1 MECSSFK
8 RFNLTSLVYFIAS
21 GSSGSEDYFDMGSR
35 NTDDHLTPEGIPGD
49 RTDYGENNTRIFS
62 TIDDETRVIPAVEFQ
77 NVKFAYGNQIVLN
90 DISFRVMRGELL
102 VVLSA
107 SGGGKSTILKLALG
121 LMKPDEGRI
130 LIDGEDITDYDEQA
144 LNRVRQRIGVG
155 FQEGALF
162 DSLSVY
168 DNVAFKCHE
177 RGVPEEIVEQEVR
190 RLLRFVNLE
199 DAIDMMPA
207 QLSGGMRVRVGIARA
222 LAGKPR
228 TLLMDEPT
236 GGLDPPTAWSVCEL
250 GIRLRDLR
258 DVSAILVTHGIE
270 YVRFMASTY
279 AGYGPNEEVIF
290 IEEKDRLCLINTKIM
305 MLREGRIIFNGS
317 DEELFISEDKYIREF
332 LLL

>member
-1 MECSSFK
+1 MRSS
-8 RFNLTSLVYFIAS
+8 
-21 GSSGSEDYFDMGSR
+21 
-35 NTDDHLTPEGIPGD
+35 
-49 RTDYGENNTRIFS
+49 YGETDARVF
-62 TIDDETRVIPAVEFQ
+62 TAVDDQTRVIPAIEFR
-77 NVKFAYGNQIVLN
+77 NVTFAYDDQPVLN
-90 DISFRVMRGELL
+90 DISFRVLRGELL

-130 LIDGEDITDYDEQA
+130 LIDGEDITDHDEEA

-168 DNVAFKCHE
+168 ENVAFRCHE
-177 RGVPEEIVEQEVR
+177 NGVPEEIVEQEVR
-190 RLLRFVNLE
+190 RLLRFVDLE

-236 GGLDPPTAWSVCEL
+236 GGLDPPTAWSMCEL

-258 DVSAILVTHGIE
+258 DVSAVLVTHALE

-279 AGYGPNEEVIF
+279 AAYGPNDEVIF
-290 IEEKDRLCLINTKIM
+290 MPENDRLCLINTKIM

-317 DEELFISEDKYIREF
+317 DEELFRSNDIYIREF

>member
-1 MECSSFK
+1 MRSTNAEND
-8 RFNLTSLVYFIAS
+8 RDEIDA
-21 GSSGSEDYFDMGSR
+21 
-35 NTDDHLTPEGIPGD
+35 GIF
-49 RTDYGENNTRIFS
+49 T
-62 TIDDETRVIPAVEFQ
+62 TIDDDSRVIPAVEFR
-77 NVKFAYGNQIVLN
+77 NVGFAYDDQIILN
-90 DISFRVMRGELL
+90 DVSFTVMRGELL
-102 VVLSA
+102 ITLGA
-107 SGGGKSTILKLALG
+107 SGSGKSTILKLTLG
-121 LMKPDEGRI
+121 LLKPQKGRI
-130 LIDGEDITDYDEQA
+130 LIDGEDITDYDEEA

-177 RGVPEEIVEQEVR
+177 RGVPEDIVEQEVR
-190 RLLRFVNLE
+190 RLLRFVDLE

-250 GIRLRDLR
+250 GIKLRDLR
-258 DVSAILVTHGIE
+258 DVSAILVTHAIE
-270 YVRFMASTY
+270 YVRFLASTY
-279 AGYGPNEEVIF
+279 ASYGPNGEVMLMA
-290 IEEKDRLCLINTKIM
+290 ENDRLCLINTKIM
-305 MLREGRIIFNGS
+305 MLRGARIIFNGS
-317 DEELFISEDKYIREF
+317 DEEFFSSEDQNIREF

>member
-1 MECSSFK
+1 MRS
-8 RFNLTSLVYFIAS
+8 N
-21 GSSGSEDYFDMGSR
+21 
-35 NTDDHLTPEGIPGD
+35 
-49 RTDYGENNTRIFS
+49 YGETDARVFTAVDDQTRF
-62 TIDDETRVIPAVEFQ
+62 IPAIEFR
-77 NVKFAYGNQIVLN
+77 NVTFAYDDQPVLN
-90 DISFRVMRGELL
+90 DISFRVLRGELL

-130 LIDGEDITDYDEQA
+130 LIDGEDITDHDEEA

-168 DNVAFKCHE
+168 ENVAFRCHE
-177 RGVPEEIVEQEVR
+177 NGVPEEIVEQEVR
-190 RLLRFVNLE
+190 RLLRFVDLE

-236 GGLDPPTAWSVCEL
+236 GGLDPPTAWSMCEL

-258 DVSAILVTHGIE
+258 DVSAILVTHALE

-279 AGYGPNEEVIF
+279 AAYGPNDEVIF
-290 IEEKDRLCLINTKIM
+290 MPENDRLCLINTKIM

-317 DEELFISEDKYIREF
+317 DEELFRSNDIYIREF

>member
-1 MECSSFK
+1 MRSSNTENHATHEGVPAK
-8 RFNLTSLVYFIAS
+8 AS
-21 GSSGSEDYFDMGSR
+21 
-35 NTDDHLTPEGIPGD
+35 N
-49 RTDYGENNTRIFS
+49 YGETSAGIF
-62 TIDDETRVIPAVEFQ
+62 TGIDDETRVIPAVEFR
-77 NVKFAYGNQIVLN
+77 NVKFGYGDQIILN

-107 SGGGKSTILKLALG
+107 SGGGKSTILKLTLG

-130 LIDGEDITDYDEQA
+130 LIDGEDITDYDEEA
-144 LNRVRQRIGVG
+144 LNRVRQRIGIH
-155 FQEGALF
+155 FQDGALF

-168 DNVAFKCHE
+168 DNVAFRCHE

-190 RLLRFVNLE
+190 RLLRFVDLE

-236 GGLDPPTAWSVCEL
+236 GGLDPPTAWSMCEL
-250 GIRLRDLR
+250 GIKLRDLR
-258 DVSAILVTHGIE
+258 DVSAIVVTHGME
-270 YVRFMASTY
+270 NVRFIASTY
-279 AGYGPNEEVIF
+279 AVYGPNGEVILL
-290 IEEKDRLCLINTKIM
+290 EEKDRLCLINTKIM
-305 MLREGRIIFNGS
+305 MLRTGRIIFNGS
-317 DEELFISEDKYIREF
+317 DEELFRSDDTYIREF

>member
-1 MECSSFK
+1 MRSS
-8 RFNLTSLVYFIAS
+8 
-21 GSSGSEDYFDMGSR
+21 
-35 NTDDHLTPEGIPGD
+35 
-49 RTDYGENNTRIFS
+49 YGETDARVF
-62 TIDDETRVIPAVEFQ
+62 TAVDDQTRVIPAIEFR
-77 NVKFAYGNQIVLN
+77 NVTFAYDDQPVLN
-90 DISFRVMRGELL
+90 DISFRVLRGELL

-130 LIDGEDITDYDEQA
+130 LIDGEDITDHDEEA

-168 DNVAFKCHE
+168 ENVAFRCHE
-177 RGVPEEIVEQEVR
+177 NGVPEEIVEQEVR
-190 RLLRFVNLE
+190 RLLRFVDLE

-236 GGLDPPTAWSVCEL
+236 GGLDPPTAWSMCEL

-258 DVSAILVTHGIE
+258 DVSAILVTH
-270 YVRFMASTY
+270 A
-279 AGYGPNEEVIF
+279 
-290 IEEKDRLCLINTKIM
+290 L
-305 MLREGRIIFNGS
+305 
-317 DEELFISEDKYIREF
+317 
-332 LLL
+332 

>member
-1 MECSSFK
+1 
-8 RFNLTSLVYFIAS
+8 
-21 GSSGSEDYFDMGSR
+21 
-35 NTDDHLTPEGIPGD
+35 
-49 RTDYGENNTRIFS
+49 
-62 TIDDETRVIPAVEFQ
+62 
-77 NVKFAYGNQIVLN
+77 
-90 DISFRVMRGELL
+90 
-102 VVLSA
+102 
-107 SGGGKSTILKLALG
+107 
-121 LMKPDEGRI
+121 MKPDEGRI
-130 LIDGEDITDYDEQA
+130 LIDGEDITDYDEEA

-168 DNVAFKCHE
+168 DNVAFRCHE

-190 RLLRFVNLE
+190 RLLRFVALE

-279 AGYGPNEEVIF
+279 AGYGPNGEVILM
-290 IEEKDRLCLINTKIM
+290 EEKDQLCLINTKIM

-317 DEELFISEDKYIREF
+317 DEELFISEDKFIRDF

>member
-1 MECSSFK
+1 MRS
-8 RFNLTSLVYFIAS
+8 T
-21 GSSGSEDYFDMGSR
+21 
-35 NTDDHLTPEGIPGD
+35 NTQHHLTPDGVPGD
-49 RTDYGENNTRIFS
+49 KTNYDENDISVFMA
-62 TIDDETRVIPAVEFQ
+62 IDDDTRVIPAVEFR
-77 NVKFAYGNQIVLN
+77 NVKFAYDDQIILN

-121 LMKPDEGRI
+121 LIKPDAGRI
-130 LIDGEDITDYDEQA
+130 LIDGEDITDHDEEA
-144 LNRVRQRIGVG
+144 LNRVRKRIGVG

-168 DNVAFKCHE
+168 DNVAFRCHE
-177 RGVPEEIVEQEVR
+177 NGVPEEIVAEEVR
-190 RLLRFVNLE
+190 RLLQFVHLE

-222 LAGKPR
+222 LAGKLR

-250 GIRLRDLR
+250 GIKLRDLR

-279 AGYGPNEEVIF
+279 AGYGPNGEAVLMG
-290 IEEKDRLCLINTKIM
+290 EKDRLCLINTKIM

-317 DEELFISEDKYIREF
+317 DEELFRSEDEYIRNF

>member
-1 MECSSFK
+1 MRS
-8 RFNLTSLVYFIAS
+8 T
-21 GSSGSEDYFDMGSR
+21 
-35 NTDDHLTPEGIPGD
+35 NTEDHLIPDGVPGD
-49 RTDYGENNTRIFS
+49 KSNYGENNIRVFS
-62 TIDDETRVIPAVEFQ
+62 AIDDETRVVPAIEFR
-77 NVKFAYGNQIVLN
+77 NVKFAYDDQIILN

-102 VVLSA
+102 VVMSA
-107 SGGGKSTILKLALG
+107 SGGGKSTILKLTLG
-121 LMKPDEGRI
+121 LIKPDEGRI
-130 LIDGEDITDYDEQA
+130 LIDGEDITDYGEEA

-168 DNVAFKCHE
+168 DNVAFRCHE
-177 RGVPEEIVEQEVR
+177 RGVPEEIVEQEVH
-190 RLLRFVNLE
+190 RLLRFVDLE

-236 GGLDPPTAWSVCEL
+236 GGLDPPTASSVCEL
-250 GIRLRDLR
+250 GIKLRDLS

-270 YVRFMASTY
+270 YVRFVASTY
-279 AGYGPNEEVIF
+279 AGYGPNGEVMLM
-290 IEEKDRLCLINTKIM
+290 EEKDRLCLVNTKIM
-305 MLREGRIIFNGS
+305 MLRRGRIIFNGS
-317 DEELFISEDKYIREF
+317 DEELFRSEDTYIREF

>member
-1 MECSSFK
+1 MRS
-8 RFNLTSLVYFIAS
+8 N
-21 GSSGSEDYFDMGSR
+21 
-35 NTDDHLTPEGIPGD
+35 
-49 RTDYGENNTRIFS
+49 YGETDARVF
-62 TIDDETRVIPAVEFQ
+62 TAVDDQTRVIPAIEFR
-77 NVKFAYGNQIVLN
+77 NVTFAYDDQPVLN
-90 DISFRVMRGELL
+90 DISFRVLRGELL

-130 LIDGEDITDYDEQA
+130 LIDGEDITDHDEEA

-168 DNVAFKCHE
+168 ENVAFRCHE
-177 RGVPEEIVEQEVR
+177 NGVPEEIVEQEVR
-190 RLLRFVNLE
+190 RLLRFVDLE

-236 GGLDPPTAWSVCEL
+236 GGLDPPTAWSMCEL

-258 DVSAILVTHGIE
+258 DVSAILVTHALE

-279 AGYGPNEEVIF
+279 AAYGPNDEVIF
-290 IEEKDRLCLINTKIM
+290 MPENDRLCLINTKIM

-317 DEELFISEDKYIREF
+317 DEELFRSNDIYIREF